1 MQNHEEYKL
10 WADPMIYYPEMIKDI
25 LAAKKYVYIET
36 FRLTSDAIGERF
48 KNALIKVR
56 KKGVAVRLLIDY
68 WGAGSVKN
76 GFLDELIKLGAEV
89 RFFVKIKLSFDFF
102 TRSHRRN
109 HRKLLLV
116 DDTISYIGS
125 SNLTGYNL
133 NWRESMLRME
143 NRELTLLFKKIFNQ
157 DFHLY
162 NRYIFSQAYYTRHI
176 RHRNYEIIR
185 DVPNIAIKK
194 INRKFIQM
202 IKEANHSVIIETP
215 YFLPGF
221 MLRKALMDS
230 AEKGVKITVML
241 PKKSDVN
248 LVDILR
254 NKYLGPL
261 YKKGVEFLFYEPNNL
276 HSKLILVDN
285 EWFGVGSSNF
295 DYRSFRYMFE
305 IMLFGNEP
313 EIARQILEHAEITKK
328 SCIPFAYKSWIKR
341 PPIEKFFEW
350 ILLPF
355 RHLL

>member
-1 MQNHEEYKL
+1 MQNQNKYKL

-25 LAAKKYVYIET
+25 LEAKKYVYIET

-48 KNALIKVR
+48 RNALIKVR
-56 KKGVAVRLLIDY
+56 KNGVAVKLLIDY

-76 GFLDELIKLGAEV
+76 GFLDELINLGAEV
-89 RFFVKIKLSFDFF
+89 RFFIKIKFSFDFF

-109 HRKLLLV
+109 HRKLLLI
-116 DDTISYIGS
+116 DDSISYIGS

-133 NWRESMLRME
+133 NWRESMLRIE
-143 NRELTLLFKKIFNQ
+143 NRDLTLLFKKIFQQ
-157 DFHLY
+157 DFQLY

-176 RHRNYEIIR
+176 RHHNFEIIR

-202 IKEANHSVIIETP
+202 IKEAKNSVIIETP

-221 MLRKALMDS
+221 MLRKALMES

-261 YKKGVEFLFYEPNNL
+261 YKKGVEFLFYGPNNL
-276 HSKLILVDN
+276 HSKLILIDN

-313 EIARQILEHAEITKK
+313 EIAEQVLNHAETTKNL
-328 SCIPFAYKSWIKR
+328 SIPFVYNSWLKR

-350 ILLPF
+350 VLLPF